1 MKRTL
6 AVLLALAIATPV
18 VSIPLAA
25 DAQVRVGAGARRD
38 APRRYNPPP
47 RLSDA
52 EQDRL
57 DAATDEVA
65 QLDAWTA
72 EINTQAEAAGGLTDA
87 QRTLLEDYAER
98 RETAQATIDRL
109 EAKLNR

>member
-6 AVLLALAIATPV
+6 VVLLALAVATPV
-18 VSIPLAA
+18 VSIPVAS
-25 DAQVRVGAGARRD
+25 DAQVRVGAGARSS
-38 APRRYNPPP
+38 APRRPARP

-52 EQDRL
+52 ELDRL

-72 EINTQAEAAGGLTDA
+72 EITAQAEAAGGLTEA
-87 QRTLLEDYAER
+87 QQALLDDYAER
-98 RETAQATIDRL
+98 REVAQETIDRL

>member
-6 AVLLALAIATPV
+6 AVLLTMAIATPV

-25 DAQVRVGAGARRD
+25 DAQVRVGAGVRRD
-38 APRRYNPPP
+38 TPRRPAPP
-47 RLSDA
+47 RLTDA

-72 EINTQAEAAGGLTDA
+72 EINAQAEAAGGLTDA
-87 QRTLLEDYAER
+87 QKALLEDYAER
-98 RETAQATIDRL
+98 RETAQEVIDRL

>member
-6 AVLLALAIATPV
+6 AVLLALAVAVPTI
-18 VSIPLAA
+18 SIPLAA
-25 DAQVRVGAGARRD
+25 DAQVRVGSGARRD
-38 APRRYNPPP
+38 PPRRPAPP

-52 EQDRL
+52 ELDRL

-72 EINTQAEAAGGLTDA
+72 EINAQAEAAGGLTDA
-87 QRTLLEDYAER
+87 QKALLEDYAER
-98 RETAQATIDRL
+98 RETAQEIIDRL
-109 EAKLNR
+109 EAKRNR